1 MNTIK
6 ICWRLYKLRIN
17 IFFSLFLGLMLTAN
31 AQQKNQFVAINLHQ
45 FTLKNKPLY
54 YIGANYWY
62 GGTLGN
68 TTAGKARLKTELDF
82 LQKNGI
88 TNLRVMVGTEGSGQ
102 ISGVQRVKPALQ
114 TRQGEFDLTQLDGLD
129 YLLAEMGK
137 RNMKAVLFLSNNW
150 EWTGGFL
157 QYLNWNG
164 LISDSVIQ
172 RKLNWDE
179 YRDYVSKFYTCG
191 PCRNAYLK
199 QVDLVLKRKNK
210 YSGKKYIN
218 DEAIMAWEI
227 ANEPRPM
234 RPSANNAYRIF
245 IRDAAAHIKR
255 IDKNHLVTTGV
266 EGEMGTES
274 MELYE
279 AIHKDKNIDYLT
291 IHIWPKNWGWFK
303 GDDIET
309 GFNSIIN
316 NTKQYI
322 LKHTA
327 VAAKINKPL
336 VIEEF
341 GLPRDNH
348 SFSPDASTT
357 LRDSLYKAIFLL
369 WSDNKANKGF
379 IGGCNFWAFGG
390 TARPLLGQVFWKD
403 GDDYLGDP
411 PMEEQGLNSVFD
423 SDTSTWKLI
432 NSFSNPKSK

>member
-6 ICWRLYKLRIN
+6 ICWGLYTLRIN
-17 IFFSLFLGLMLTAN
+17 IFISLFLGLILSAN
-31 AQQKNQFVAINLHQ
+31 AQQKNQFVTINLHQ

-54 YIGANYWY
+54 YIGTNYWY

-68 TTAGKARLKTELDF
+68 TSAGKARLQTELDF
-82 LQKNGI
+82 LYKKGI

-102 ISGVQRVKPALQ
+102 INGVQRVKPALQ
-114 TRQGEFDLTQLDGLD
+114 TKQGEFDLTQLDGLD

-137 RNMKAVLFLSNNW
+137 RDMKAVLFLSNNW

-164 LISDSVIQ
+164 LIPDSILQ

-179 YRDYVSKFYTCG
+179 YRDYVSMFYTCG

-199 QVDLVLKRKNK
+199 QVDIVLKRENK
-210 YSGKKYIN
+210 YSGKKYVN
-218 DEAIMAWEI
+218 DEVIMAWEI

-234 RPSANNAYRIF
+234 RPSANDAYTIF
-245 IRDAAAHIKR
+245 ISDVAAYIKR

-309 GFNSIIN
+309 GFNNIIN

-322 LKHTA
+322 LKHAA

-341 GLPRDNH
+341 GLPRDHH
-348 SFSPDASTT
+348 SFSPDALTT
-357 LRDSLYKAIFLL
+357 LRDSLYKTIFLL
-369 WSDNKANKGF
+369 WSESKTSKGF
-379 IGGCNFWAFGG
+379 IGGCNFWAFSG
-390 TARPLLGQVFWKD
+390 TARPLPGQVFWKD
-403 GDDYLGDP
+403 GDDYSGDP
-411 PMEEQGLNSVFD
+411 PMEEQGLNAVFD

-432 NSFSNPKSK
+432 HSFSNPISK

>member
-6 ICWRLYKLRIN
+6 KYWSPVKIKIY
-17 IFFSLFLGLMLTAN
+17 IFLLFFGFMFSGK
-31 AQQKNQFVAINLHQ
+31 AQQNNQFVKVNSHQ
-45 FTLKNKPLY
+45 FVLNNKPLY
-54 YIGANYWY
+54 YFGTNYWY

-68 TTAGKARLKTELDF
+68 TASGKIRLKKELDF
-82 LQKNGI
+82 LQKKGV
-88 TNLRVMVGTEGSGQ
+88 TNLRVMVGAEGSGQ
-102 ISGVQRVKPALQ
+102 INGVQRVKPPLQ
-114 TRQGEFDLTQLDGLD
+114 TKQGEFDLSLLNGLD

-137 RNMKAVLFLSNNW
+137 RNLKAVLVLSNNW

-164 LISDSVIQ
+164 LIADSVMQ
-172 RKLNWDE
+172 RILNWDE
-179 YRDYVSKFYTCG
+179 YRDYVSKFYTCE
-191 PCRNAYLK
+191 PCKIAYLK

-210 YSGKKYIN
+210 CSGKKYIN

-234 RPSANNAYRIF
+234 RPSANNAYKVF
-245 IRDAAAHIKR
+245 MSDVAAHIKS

-266 EGEMGTES
+266 EGDIGMES

-279 AIHKDKNIDYLT
+279 AIHKDKNVDYLT

-303 GDDIET
+303 GNDIEA
-309 GFNSIIN
+309 GFNNIISK
-316 NTKQYI
+316 TKEYI
-322 LKHTA
+322 LKHAA

-341 GLPRDNH
+341 GLPRNNH
-348 SFSPDASTT
+348 SFNPGAPTT
-357 LRDSLYKAIFLL
+357 YRDSLFKEIFLF
-369 WSDNKANKGF
+369 WNQSKISKGY
-379 IGGCNFWAFGG
+379 IGGCNFWAFSGI
-390 TARPLLGQVFWKD
+390 ARPLPGQVYWKD

-423 SDTSTWKLI
+423 SDTSTWNLI
-432 NSFSNPKSK
+432 NSFSKP